1 MSRINKNSA
10 AARGEHPAQQQD
22 SARRNDEG
30 TAMSLEERMAL
41 VRNEFVQEAL
51 PKAPDLA
58 GYHTCW
64 LSTNHSYDPIDRRL
78 RLGYELVQRTEVT
91 GFDHMKSNSGDYGDN
106 VMCNEMILAKI
117 PLELYQAI
125 MQEFHHERPLREEQS
140 INERIAQ
147 ASAEDKSGKPILVR
161 EEGMEERT
169 LVSRRPAPM
178 FGA

>member
-58 GYHTCW
+58 VCRQVLWDTILGVRGVQTI
-64 LSTNHSYDPIDRRL
+64 NRL
-78 RLGYELVQRTEVT
+78 DL
-91 GFDHMKSNSGDYGDN
+91 
-106 VMCNEMILAKI
+106 
-117 PLELYQAI
+117 
-125 MQEFHHERPLREEQS
+125 S
-140 INERIAQ
+140 INKATRVLTVTFVVNGTDSFTSTIT
-147 ASAEDKSGKPILVR
+147 V
-161 EEGMEERT
+161 
-169 LVSRRPAPM
+169 
-178 FGA
+178 